1 MVWKEAGKWKKDSG
15 GENRDLVASRLMGSV
30 KNWFVSGSVRRQF
43 FSEGFRKRIFLGSF
57 RNSEGFFRE
66 CWRNRG
72 LFMFGRTYFL
82 SNPHFL
88 SHRIWHQMKELFG
101 ELHFSQII
109 CHHQFFL
116 VSYMFGDLHFTQ
128 SICLC
133 LNSIMKRCYTKYA
146 AFLPTTYDRWNFMNS
161 HFLLEPG
168 DI

>member
-15 GENRDLVASRLMGSV
+15 GENRDLVASRLTGSV

-43 FSEGFRKRIFLGSF
+43 FLGGLRKRIFLGSF

-109 CHHQFFL
+109 FHRQF
-116 VSYMFGDLHFTQ
+116 
-128 SICLC
+128 C
-133 LNSIMKRCYTKYA
+133 LNYIFGELYFSQILSKYIFGELY
-146 AFLPTTYDRWNFMNS
+146 FLWTTFAIVKNHLWN
-161 HFLLEPG
+161 G
-168 DI
+168 AT